1 MKNEMKKLPTHPS
14 ARPEVLGVQQEQAG
28 GRQRVPGEAREL
40 LRKIPSPP
48 QGGAEWSPEPTEILR

>member
-1 MKNEMKKLPTHPS
+1 MKNEMKKLPTNPS
-14 ARPEVLGVQQEQAG
+14 ARPEILEVLLEQAG
-28 GRQRVPGEAREL
+28 GRQRGPGEGREL

>member
-1 MKNEMKKLPTHPS
+1 MKNEMKKLPTNPS
-14 ARPEVLGVQQEQAG
+14 ALTEVLGVLQEQAG

-48 QGGAEWSPEPTEILR
+48 QGGAEWSPEATEILR